1 MQRIIGLVQARMR
14 SSRLPG
20 KAMLDLAGRP
30 MIWHIFDRL
39 RRVPELDDVVLATT
53 TDRSNDAMVSFAAEH
68 GVTVYRQAEE
78 DDIAARLAGAVEATT
93 ADAIL
98 KVNGDCPLLDPEVAR
113 QIVRRFMDTPNTD
126 YASNKS
132 AWTYPKG
139 LSVEVIS
146 RHAVL
151 WCHEN
156 LTGPRDREFVADWIR
171 EHGDRFEIASVEN
184 GRDLSHHDW
193 FVDTADDYAFVKD
206 IFDELYRDGPCFGME
221 DVLAHLN
228 SQHPESR

>member
-1 MQRIIGLVQARMR
+1 MQKIVGLVQARLR

-20 KAMLDLAGRP
+20 KVMLDLVGRP
-30 MIWHIFDRL
+30 LIWHIFDRL
-39 RRVPELDDVVLATT
+39 RRVPELDGVVLATT
-53 TDRSNDAMVSFAAEH
+53 IDRSNDAMVAFAAEH
-68 GVTVYRQAEE
+68 GVAVYRQAEE
-78 DDIAARLAGAVEATT
+78 DDIAARLAGAAETAA

-98 KVNGDCPLLDPEVAR
+98 KVNGDCPLVDPEVMR
-113 QIVRRFMDTPNTD
+113 QIVRRFKDTPGSD

-146 RHAVL
+146 RRALL

-156 LTGPRDREFVADWIR
+156 LTDPHDRELVADWIR
-171 EHGDRFEIASVEN
+171 GHRERFKVVSVEGDRN
-184 GRDLSHHDW
+184 LGHHDW

-206 IFDELYRDGPCFGME
+206 ISDALYRDGLCFGME
-221 DVLAHLN
+221 DVLAHLEIRWPR
-228 SQHPESR
+228 HR